1 MADPD
6 ALRYLRIA
14 QADLEEAQR
23 MLALSGF
30 RDSSIGFRLQQA
42 CEKALKG
49 WIHAKGGQ
57 APFTH
62 DLAAWLDWLQESG
75 SKLSAFEAI
84 VDLSCFAV
92 QSRCARSVAIRRQ
105 IGILSKARPLAAALP
120 WRAARCC
127 PASPPGSPP
136 GSPQGST
143 EPWNAPPGPWRRRRS
158 EAIG

>member
-23 MLALSGF
+23 MLALSGL

-42 CEKALKG
+42 CEKALKS

-62 DLAAWLDWLQESG
+62 DLVALMDWLEESG
-75 SKLSAFEAI
+75 SNMSAFGTIA
-84 VDLSCFAV
+84 DLSFFAV
-92 QSRCARSVAIRRQ
+92 QTRYDDSVEINSPDWQLLVQ
-105 IGILSKARPLAAALP
+105 ITSSLLENVQHEL
-120 WRAARCC
+120 
-127 PASPPGSPP
+127 
-136 GSPQGST
+136 T
-143 EPWNAPPGPWRRRRS
+143 
-158 EAIG
+158 

>member
-6 ALRYLRIA
+6 ALRDLRIA

-42 CEKALKG
+42 YEKALKS

-62 DLAAWLDWLQESG
+62 DLAALMDWLEESG
-75 SKLSAFEAI
+75 SNISVFETIAELSF
-84 VDLSCFAV
+84 FAV
-92 QSRCARSVAIRRQ
+92 QTRYDDSVELRSPDWQLLVQ
-105 IGILSKARPLAAALP
+105 ITSSLLENVQHEL
-120 WRAARCC
+120 
-127 PASPPGSPP
+127 
-136 GSPQGST
+136 T
-143 EPWNAPPGPWRRRRS
+143 
-158 EAIG
+158 

>member
-30 RDSSIGFRLQQA
+30 RDRRIVFRLQQP

-49 WIHAKGGQ
+49 WIHAKGRQ

-62 DLAAWLDWLQESG
+62 DLVALMDWLEESG
-75 SKLSAFEAI
+75 SNMSAFETIA
-84 VDLSCFAV
+84 DLSFFAV
-92 QSRCARSVAIRRQ
+92 QIRYDDSVEIRSPDWQLLVQ
-105 IGILSKARPLAAALP
+105 ITSSLLENVQHEL
-120 WRAARCC
+120 
-127 PASPPGSPP
+127 
-136 GSPQGST
+136 T
-143 EPWNAPPGPWRRRRS
+143 
-158 EAIG
+158 

>member
-62 DLAAWLDWLQESG
+62 DLAAWLDWLEESG
-75 SKLSAFEAI
+75 GNMRAFETIA
-84 VDLSCFAV
+84 DLSFFAV
-92 QSRCARSVAIRRQ
+92 QTRYDDSVELRSPDWQLLVQ
-105 IGILSKARPLAAALP
+105 ITSSLLETVQHEL
-120 WRAARCC
+120 
-127 PASPPGSPP
+127 
-136 GSPQGST
+136 T
-143 EPWNAPPGPWRRRRS
+143 
-158 EAIG
+158 

>member
-14 QADLEEAQR
+14 QADLAEAQR

-42 CEKALKG
+42 CEKALKS

-62 DLAAWLDWLQESG
+62 DLVALMDWLEESG
-75 SKLSAFEAI
+75 SNMSAFETIA
-84 VDLSCFAV
+84 DLSFFAV
-92 QSRCARSVAIRRQ
+92 QKRYDDSVEIRSPDWQLLVQ
-105 IGILSKARPLAAALP
+105 ITSSLLENVQHELTR
-120 WRAARCC
+120 
-127 PASPPGSPP
+127 
-136 GSPQGST
+136 
-143 EPWNAPPGPWRRRRS
+143 
-158 EAIG
+158 

>member
-42 CEKALKG
+42 CEKALKS

-62 DLAAWLDWLQESG
+62 DLAALMDWLEESG
-75 SKLSAFEAI
+75 RNMSAFETIA
-84 VDLSCFAV
+84 DLSFFAV
-92 QSRCARSVAIRRQ
+92 QTRYDDSVELRSPDWQLLVQ
-105 IGILSKARPLAAALP
+105 ITSSLLENVQHEL
-120 WRAARCC
+120 
-127 PASPPGSPP
+127 
-136 GSPQGST
+136 T
-143 EPWNAPPGPWRRRRS
+143 
-158 EAIG
+158 

>member
-42 CEKALKG
+42 CEKVLKA

-62 DLAAWLDWLQESG
+62 DLVALMDWLEESG
-75 SKLSAFEAI
+75 SNMSAFETIAE
-84 VDLSCFAV
+84 LSFFAV
-92 QSRCARSVAIRRQ
+92 QTRYDDSVELRSPDWQLLVQ
-105 IGILSKARPLAAALP
+105 ITSSLLENVQHEL
-120 WRAARCC
+120 
-127 PASPPGSPP
+127 
-136 GSPQGST
+136 T
-143 EPWNAPPGPWRRRRS
+143 
-158 EAIG
+158 

>member
-1 MADPD
+1 MAYPD

-42 CEKALKG
+42 CEKALKS

-62 DLAAWLDWLQESG
+62 DLVALMDWLEESG
-75 SKLSAFEAI
+75 SNMSAFETIA
-84 VDLSCFAV
+84 DLSFFAV
-92 QSRCARSVAIRRQ
+92 QTRYDDSVEINSPDWQLLVQ
-105 IGILSKARPLAAALP
+105 ITSSLLENVQHEL
-120 WRAARCC
+120 
-127 PASPPGSPP
+127 
-136 GSPQGST
+136 T
-143 EPWNAPPGPWRRRRS
+143 
-158 EAIG
+158 

>member
-42 CEKALKG
+42 CEKALKS

-62 DLAAWLDWLQESG
+62 DLVALMDWLEESG
-75 SKLSAFEAI
+75 SNMSAFETIA
-84 VDLSCFAV
+84 DLSFFAV
-92 QSRCARSVAIRRQ
+92 QTRYDDSVEIRSPDWQLLAQ
-105 IGILSKARPLAAALP
+105 ITSSLLENVQHEL
-120 WRAARCC
+120 
-127 PASPPGSPP
+127 
-136 GSPQGST
+136 T
-143 EPWNAPPGPWRRRRS
+143 
-158 EAIG
+158 

>member
-42 CEKALKG
+42 CEKALKS
-49 WIHAKGGQ
+49 WIHFKGGQ

-62 DLAAWLDWLQESG
+62 DLVALMDWLEESG
-75 SKLSAFEAI
+75 SNMSAFETIA
-84 VDLSCFAV
+84 DLSFFAV
-92 QSRCARSVAIRRQ
+92 QKRYDDSVEIRSPDWQLLVQ
-105 IGILSKARPLAAALP
+105 ITSSLLVNVQHEL
-120 WRAARCC
+120 
-127 PASPPGSPP
+127 
-136 GSPQGST
+136 T
-143 EPWNAPPGPWRRRRS
+143 
-158 EAIG
+158 

>member
-23 MLALSGF
+23 MLDLSGF

-42 CEKALKG
+42 CEKALKS

-62 DLAAWLDWLQESG
+62 DLVALMDWLEESG
-75 SKLSAFEAI
+75 SNMSAFETIA
-84 VDLSCFAV
+84 DLSFFAV
-92 QSRCARSVAIRRQ
+92 QTRYDDSVEIRSPDWQLLVQ
-105 IGILSKARPLAAALP
+105 ITSSLLENVQHEL
-120 WRAARCC
+120 
-127 PASPPGSPP
+127 
-136 GSPQGST
+136 T
-143 EPWNAPPGPWRRRRS
+143 
-158 EAIG
+158 

>member
-14 QADLEEAQR
+14 QADLEKAQR

-42 CEKALKG
+42 CEKALKS

-62 DLAAWLDWLQESG
+62 DLVALMDWLEESG
-75 SKLSAFEAI
+75 SNMSAFETIAE
-84 VDLSCFAV
+84 LSFFAV
-92 QSRCARSVAIRRQ
+92 QTRYDDSVELRSPDWQLLVQ
-105 IGILSKARPLAAALP
+105 ITSSLLENVQHEL
-120 WRAARCC
+120 
-127 PASPPGSPP
+127 
-136 GSPQGST
+136 T
-143 EPWNAPPGPWRRRRS
+143 
-158 EAIG
+158 

>member
-57 APFTH
+57 ALFTH
-62 DLAAWLDWLQESG
+62 DLAALMDWLVESG
-75 SKLSAFEAI
+75 SNISAFETIA
-84 VDLSCFAV
+84 DLSFFAV
-92 QSRCARSVAIRRQ
+92 QTRYDDTVEMSSPDW
-105 IGILSKARPLAAALP
+105 PLLLRITVSLLEHVQGAL
-120 WRAARCC
+120 
-127 PASPPGSPP
+127 
-136 GSPQGST
+136 T
-143 EPWNAPPGPWRRRRS
+143 
-158 EAIG
+158 

>member
-62 DLAAWLDWLQESG
+62 DLVALMDWLEESG
-75 SKLSAFEAI
+75 SNMSAFETIAE
-84 VDLSCFAV
+84 LSFFAV
-92 QSRCARSVAIRRQ
+92 QTRYDDTVEMISPDW
-105 IGILSKARPLAAALP
+105 PLLLRITVSLLEHVQGAL
-120 WRAARCC
+120 
-127 PASPPGSPP
+127 
-136 GSPQGST
+136 T
-143 EPWNAPPGPWRRRRS
+143 
-158 EAIG
+158 

>member
-42 CEKALKG
+42 CEKALKS

-62 DLAAWLDWLQESG
+62 DLVALMDWLEESG
-75 SKLSAFEAI
+75 SNMSAFETIA
-84 VDLSCFAV
+84 DLSFFAV
-92 QSRCARSVAIRRQ
+92 QTRYNDSVEINSPDWRLLVQ
-105 IGILSKARPLAAALP
+105 ITSSLLENVQDEL
-120 WRAARCC
+120 
-127 PASPPGSPP
+127 
-136 GSPQGST
+136 T
-143 EPWNAPPGPWRRRRS
+143 
-158 EAIG
+158 

>member
-30 RDSSIGFRLQQA
+30 RGSSIGFRLQQA
-42 CEKALKG
+42 CEKALKS

-62 DLAAWLDWLQESG
+62 DLVALMDWLEESG
-75 SKLSAFEAI
+75 SNMSAFETIA
-84 VDLSCFAV
+84 DLSFFAV
-92 QSRCARSVAIRRQ
+92 QTRYDDSVEINSPDWQLLVQ
-105 IGILSKARPLAAALP
+105 ITSSLLENVQHELR
-120 WRAARCC
+120 
-127 PASPPGSPP
+127 
-136 GSPQGST
+136 
-143 EPWNAPPGPWRRRRS
+143 
-158 EAIG
+158 

>member
-42 CEKALKG
+42 CEKALKA

-62 DLAAWLDWLQESG
+62 DLVALMDWLQESG
-75 SKLSAFEAI
+75 SNMSAFETIAE
-84 VDLSCFAV
+84 LSFFAV
-92 QSRCARSVAIRRQ
+92 QTRYDDSVELRSPDWQLLVQ
-105 IGILSKARPLAAALP
+105 ITSSLLKNVQHEL
-120 WRAARCC
+120 
-127 PASPPGSPP
+127 
-136 GSPQGST
+136 T
-143 EPWNAPPGPWRRRRS
+143 
-158 EAIG
+158 